1 MMGRI
6 LLLLFLYT
14 QVAFSQKVTIKNIV
28 TDAKDN
34 TPLSFVSVRIK
45 GQPKGTLTDIEGRFI
60 LRVNLATDT
69 LVLSLI
75 GYESLQIV
83 PSGQAN
89 QRPFKLSQKIN
100 DLAEVRIRPAEN
112 PAWGIIRKVL
122 KNRPLNDPNQLDAYK
137 ANAYTKILVIA
148 DSLRKVQK
156 DSSKKVIGTTK
167 VSAPIYILENFS
179 ELIHKKPNKNK
190 ETIIASVNNLAQVY
204 SQMANYLPHDLH
216 KLTFYDDLYNFTILK
231 RFYVSP
237 INPKT
242 FSQYDFNIEDT
253 LYQERD
259 TTFVISF
266 KPYPKSNFDAL
277 KGTLYI
283 NSDQYAI
290 ERISVAPTDTLQ
302 NFTFRIQQEYHKVN
316 GRWFPK
322 TATTRLFSGYTSKGY
337 SAMFQMRFTTY
348 LNNIEINPDLDDK
361 LFDEVQR
368 AMRPA
373 AIRQTNETF
382 KRFRTDTLAAWEQ
395 KMYTNFKKPNSL
407 ISRLDSTYGHILA
420 SLFSNLFEIGP
431 IELQPSDFFNGNS
444 IEGIR
449 LGVGVQNNQSLK
461 PRFRLYGSV
470 GYGLRDTRWKYKVLG
485 NWHITKD
492 RFNKLSAYLQ
502 NSITQPGTT
511 EFLGPN
517 FLIEPET
524 SLPFSTSKD
533 SLPIQADYFRKYGV
547 SLHFKPFAWSW
558 FRIAVNREQ
567 RTPNYAYTY
576 EGRNAFEIT
585 ELVLDWRFAFKEN
598 LYRTGRMESIVNRF
612 FPIINVQ
619 VSKGLPT
626 LGSEFDYWRIA
637 VQIYYQIR
645 TKRMGFSNIKVVSGF
660 INGDLPY
667 PYLFGSLGSSG
678 LVNVAGLNS
687 SGFPLATFR
696 TLPTNAFIADRYAAL
711 YFSHD
716 FSRTLFRF
724 RSKYTQPRLLLYNN
738 VLAGALRQSEKHQFS
753 WAFRTN
759 QLHAEAGLEI
769 RDLLRIPIRGI
780 FIGTGVGVAYQ
791 YFPSPQSDWK
801 NNAQAYWLGISL
813 SR

>member
-1 MMGRI
+1 
-6 LLLLFLYT
+6 
-14 QVAFSQKVTIKNIV
+14 
-28 TDAKDN
+28 
-34 TPLSFVSVRIK
+34 
-45 GQPKGTLTDIEGRFI
+45 
-60 LRVNLATDT
+60 
-69 LVLSLI
+69 
-75 GYESLQIV
+75 
-83 PSGQAN
+83 
-89 QRPFKLSQKIN
+89 
-100 DLAEVRIRPAEN
+100 
-112 PAWGIIRKVL
+112 
-122 KNRPLNDPNQLDAYK
+122 
-137 ANAYTKILVIA
+137 
-148 DSLRKVQK
+148 
-156 DSSKKVIGTTK
+156 
-167 VSAPIYILENFS
+167 
-179 ELIHKKPNKNK
+179 
-190 ETIIASVNNLAQVY
+190 
-204 SQMANYLPHDLH
+204 
-216 KLTFYDDLYNFTILK
+216 
-231 RFYVSP
+231 
-237 INPKT
+237 
-242 FSQYDFNIEDT
+242 
-253 LYQERD
+253 
-259 TTFVISF
+259 
-266 KPYPKSNFDAL
+266 
-277 KGTLYI
+277 
-283 NSDQYAI
+283 
-290 ERISVAPTDTLQ
+290 
-302 NFTFRIQQEYHKVN
+302 
-316 GRWFPK
+316 
-322 TATTRLFSGYTSKGY
+322 
-337 SAMFQMRFTTY
+337 MRFTTY

-382 KRFRTDTLAAWEQ
+382 KSFRTDTLAAWEQ

-431 IELQPSDFFNGNS
+431 IELQPGDFLNGNS
-444 IEGIR
+444 IEGPR
-449 LGVGVQNNQSLK
+449 LGMGLQNNQSLK
-461 PRFRLYGSV
+461 PRFRLYGSA
-470 GYGLRDTRWKYKVLG
+470 GYGLRDARWKYKVLG
-485 NWHITKD
+485 SWHITKD
-492 RFNKLSAYLQ
+492 RFNKLSAYVQ

-585 ELVLDWRFAFKEN
+585 ELVLDWSFAFKEN

-696 TLPTNAFIADRYAAL
+696 TLPTNDFIADRYAAL

-716 FSRTLFRF
+716 FSQTLFRF

-753 WAFRTN
+753 WEFRTN

-769 RDLLRIPIRGI
+769 RDLLRIPIKGV

-791 YFPSPQSDWK
+791 YLPSPKSDWQY
-801 NNAQAYWLGISL
+801 NAQAYWLGISL